1 MTSKAAIEGLPA
13 TPSNAANR
21 AHMVRLGVDASQTRM
36 VGPNEPQDVAAVNLN
51 LVHPLT
57 GPVFVDGAKRGVY
70 IVPGLLGTILTL
82 TMLARTVRAGLKCRR
97 YFPLPI
103 AAEDVDRI
111 SHIRPRSMGFPR
123 LPASSSA
130 LLRRKTRP
138 IARGTRSNFF
148 ERFGAQ

>member
-13 TPSNAANR
+13 TPSNAASR
-21 AHMVRLGVDASQTRM
+21 AHVVRLGVDAPQTRM
-36 VGPNEPQDVAAVNLN
+36 VGPN
-51 LVHPLT
+51 
-57 GPVFVDGAKRGVY
+57 
-70 IVPGLLGTILTL
+70 
-82 TMLARTVRAGLKCRR
+82 
-97 YFPLPI
+97 
-103 AAEDVDRI
+103 AEDVDRI
-111 SHIRPRSMGFPR
+111 SRIRPRSMGFPR